1 MKAGRTWRLNMYG
14 KILLL
19 CTSSILASLSL
30 LASLFFYH
38 SAETIYEQSKQ
49 SNVIQLQR
57 LQDDVTQFVQEVED
71 HLISVYNDSDLINDL
86 VAHVDFST
94 LKETAV
100 FRLTHCDAEGVE
112 SALKIVSLMEEF
124 GSLAKLSPARL
135 SDYRSVLE
143 KSKVQATQEV
153 LLMSTLRSRTNTVEY
168 LDHTFVEWEE
178 NGCFGCD
185 MLIRMELLQDLRR
198 EINRRDPAVL
208 SQREIIKIG
217 KDICQALILCHSK
230 RILHRD
236 IKPENIFF
244 NQDGNYK
251 LGDFGISRILSAA
264 ANSQASTGIG
274 TPQYWAPEQMS
285 GRYDQRVDIY
295 SLGLVLYELCNGNRL
310 PFAASSYVTDEEILL
325 RLQGVRLPPP
335 RKPVP
340 DAV

>member
-1 MKAGRTWRLNMYG
+1 
-14 KILLL
+14 
-19 CTSSILASLSL
+19 
-30 LASLFFYH
+30 
-38 SAETIYEQSKQ
+38 
-49 SNVIQLQR
+49 
-57 LQDDVTQFVQEVED
+57 
-71 HLISVYNDSDLINDL
+71 
-86 VAHVDFST
+86 
-94 LKETAV
+94 
-100 FRLTHCDAEGVE
+100 
-112 SALKIVSLMEEF
+112 
-124 GSLAKLSPARL
+124 
-135 SDYRSVLE
+135 
-143 KSKVQATQEV
+143 
-153 LLMSTLRSRTNTVEY
+153 MSTLRSRTNTVEY